1 MTIKKNTPLVSVVMA
16 TFNEPQDIIK
26 KSIESIINQT
36 YSNFEL
42 IIIDDSN
49 SLETRNVIDS
59 FSSDSRVKIIREDE
73 RIGFV
78 KSLNIGLRLS
88 QGLFIARMDGDDIS
102 VLNRLELQIAYLNE
116 HPTISVVGGSFNI
129 IDSNDK
135 IISKRKYPVSAFF
148 FILLALY
155 RDPLAHPTVMMRR
168 ECVDNGFY
176 YDESF
181 SKAEDLELWLRLMK
195 NGYKLANMKQ
205 YLLNYR
211 IGGDLSKKRKNDHWS
226 YNYRAKV
233 KNFSFRRP
241 IFSILSLAISYTYTI
256 MPNWIIRAVY
266 HNENNTR

>member
-148 FILLALY
+148 FILY
-155 RDPLAHPTVMMRR
+155 
-168 ECVDNGFY
+168 
-176 YDESF
+176 S
-181 SKAEDLELWLRLMK
+181 S
-195 NGYKLANMKQ
+195 
-205 YLLNYR
+205 
-211 IGGDLSKKRKNDHWS
+211 
-226 YNYRAKV
+226 
-233 KNFSFRRP
+233 
-241 IFSILSLAISYTYTI
+241 
-256 MPNWIIRAVY
+256 
-266 HNENNTR
+266 